1 MVNSCHVRVAVG
13 LVAPLLR
20 IGARSAVKNLDG
32 MSTWCL
38 HCSGGLIG
46 AYVGG

>member
-1 MVNSCHVRVAVG
+1 MVTSCHVRVAVG

-20 IGARSAVKNLDG
+20 IRATSGVKSLDG

-38 HCSGGLIG
+38 HCSGWPIG
-46 AYVGG
+46 AYEGG